1 MYLGGNHCW
10 VPLFIENTQISDDVV
25 LATLDVSS
33 LYTNMPLTEGID
45 VFCRHYEDHYPVS
58 IICQLTQTIY
68 GNLYGS
74 YLKRIQIQRKILE
87 LTSYKHMASLWELG
101 QQLLFLLFLRIRPR
115 KIKAC

>member
-33 LYTNMPLTEGID
+33 LYTNIPLTEGID

-68 GNLYGS
+68 GKFTAHTWREFKFNERHLSWLHTNTWRRYGN
-74 YLKRIQIQRKILE
+74 
-87 LTSYKHMASLWELG
+87 
-101 QQLLFLLFLRIRPR
+101 
-115 KIKAC
+115 